1 MALYFGIYY
10 FNFMLQLCGF
20 FYLKINVE
28 ISIKTS
34 TKIQMYGI
42 TEQGKILLK
51 KFKLLSYDGN

>member
-1 MALYFGIYY
+1 MP
-10 FNFMLQLCGF
+10 QLCGF